1 MKGLEIPAQFLM
13 VYCLIHLRFVG
24 MMFTFPLFFTSATPI
39 PFRFLFITLLAVAS
53 MGTMTDAAFTALGT
67 SAVSVVLFESW
78 LTVFFMAMRE
88 LFIGMAIGLLAGLP
102 LVALQVSGELI
113 SMAMGFSMASVM
125 DPLTQRQSSIV
136 GQLQF
141 LIGLWFYFRW
151 NGHLL
156 LVQAVVESLKLIPL
170 AKTSWIP
177 AGDMAMGDWFAGAFN
192 LAIRIVVPY
201 YCALLL
207 ADVGLGFL
215 ARTVP
220 QMNVFV
226 LGLPIK
232 IALGLFVLAVALPMT
247 VEVVYRQLE
256 RWIEFALRSSM
267 VWL

>member
-13 VYCLIHLRFVG
+13 VYCLLNLRFVG
-24 MMFTFPLFFTSATPI
+24 MMFTFPLFFASATPI
-39 PFRFLFITLLAVAS
+39 PFRFLFITLLAAVS
-53 MGTMTDAAFTALGT
+53 MGTMTDTALTAFGA
-67 SAVSVVLFESW
+67 SAVSIFLFESW
-78 LTVFFMAMRE
+78 ITVFFMAMRE
-88 LFIGMAIGLLAGLP
+88 LFIGMAIGIFAGLP
-102 LVALQVSGELI
+102 LMALQVSGELI

-125 DPLTQRQSSIV
+125 DPLTQRQSSII

-141 LIGLWFYFRW
+141 LVGLWFYFRW

-156 LVQAVVESLKLIPL
+156 LIQAIVESLKLIPL
-170 AKTSWIP
+170 AKISWIP
-177 AGDMAMGDWFAGAFN
+177 AGDMAMGDWLASAFG
-192 LAIRIVVPY
+192 LSIRIVVPY

-247 VEVVYRQLE
+247 VEVIYRQLE
-256 RWIEFALRSSM
+256 RWIEFALASSM